1 MGIEL
6 RRKPTTEEIEQI
18 CVAAEE
24 AARRHLLSKVSLK
37 RISDLD
43 VTVEAE
49 GDKPLV
55 LYIDIAVELTSGDDD
70 VGPMVDEAT
79 DLAFSA
85 AESKVK
91 ELSLCPDTPA

>member
-18 CVAAEE
+18 CVAAQE
-24 AARRHLLSKVSLK
+24 AARLHLLSKVSLK
-37 RISDLD
+37 RLSDLD

-55 LYIDIAVELTSGDDD
+55 LYIDVAVELASGNED
-70 VGPMVDEAT
+70 VEPLVDEAT
-79 DLAFSA
+79 ESAFSA
-85 AESKVK
+85 AEAKAK
-91 ELSLCPDTPA
+91 ELNLCLDTPA